1 MLREKKL
8 MNKPLS
14 QSPVKALESA
24 INLAHDTDSNE
35 QAHAAF
41 NEVLASVQTED
52 PQTAAMLQMLWREY
66 VTTQRS
72 ATFWQELCQVEKHLS
87 ERITESHVQL
97 RQNYLR
103 LMQEQ

>member
-1 MLREKKL
+1 

-14 QSPVKALESA
+14 QSPVKALETA
-24 INLAHDTDSNE
+24 IDLAKDGASHE
-35 QAHAAF
+35 KAHATF
-41 NEVLASVQTED
+41 NEVLETVREGD
-52 PQTAAMLQMLWREY
+52 PQAAAMLQMLWREY

-72 ATFWQELCQVEKHLS
+72 ANFWQELCQVEKHLS
-87 ERITESHVQL
+87 ERITESHAQL

>member
-1 MLREKKL
+1 
-8 MNKPLS
+8 MNQPLS
-14 QSPVKALESA
+14 QSPVEALESA
-24 INLAHDTDSNE
+24 IRLAQDSDSNE
-35 QAHAAF
+35 NAHAAF
-41 NEVLASVQTED
+41 NEVLETLQVKD
-52 PQTAAMLQMLWREY
+52 PQATAMLQMLWREY

-72 ATFWQELCQVEKHLS
+72 VTFWQELCQVEKHLS

>member
-1 MLREKKL
+1 
-8 MNKPLS
+8 MNQPLS
-14 QSPVKALESA
+14 QSPVKALELA
-24 INLAHDTDSNE
+24 INLAHDGDSPE

-41 NEVLASVQTED
+41 NEVLDTVRSDD
-52 PQTAAMLQMLWREY
+52 PQAAAMLQMLWREY

-87 ERITESHVQL
+87 ERITESHMQL
-97 RQNYLR
+97 RQSYQR

>member
-1 MLREKKL
+1 

-14 QSPVKALESA
+14 QSPVKALEAA
-24 INLAHDTDSNE
+24 IDLAQDGDAHE
-35 QAHAAF
+35 AAHATF
-41 NEVLASVQTED
+41 NEVLETVREGD
-52 PQTAAMLQMLWREY
+52 PQAAAMLQMLWREY

-72 ATFWQELCQVEKHLS
+72 ANFWQELCQVEKHLS
-87 ERITESHVQL
+87 ERITESHIQL

>member
-1 MLREKKL
+1 

-24 INLAHDTDSNE
+24 ISLAQDSDSNE
-35 QAHAAF
+35 KAHAAF
-41 NEVLASVQTED
+41 NEVLETLQTND
-52 PQTAAMLQMLWREY
+52 PQVAAMLQLLWREY

-72 ATFWQELCQVEKHLS
+72 VTFWQELCQVEKHLS

-97 RQNYLR
+97 RQDYLR

>member
-1 MLREKKL
+1 
-8 MNKPLS
+8 MNQPLS
-14 QSPVKALESA
+14 QSPVKALELA
-24 INLAHDTDSNE
+24 IKLAHSGDSHE

-41 NEVLASVQTED
+41 NEALDAVRSHD

-87 ERITESHVQL
+87 ERITESHMQL
-97 RQNYLR
+97 RQNYQR

>member
-1 MLREKKL
+1 

-14 QSPVKALESA
+14 QSPVNTLETA
-24 INLAHDTDSNE
+24 INLAQDGTSPE
-35 QAHAAF
+35 QAHATF
-41 NEVLASVQTED
+41 NEVFETVREAD

-72 ATFWQELCQVEKHLS
+72 ANFWQELCQVEKHLS
-87 ERITESHVQL
+87 ERITESHIQL

>member
-1 MLREKKL
+1 

-24 INLAHDTDSNE
+24 INLAQDTDSNE
-35 QAHAAF
+35 QAHATF
-41 NEVLASVQTED
+41 NEVLETVRAND

>member
-1 MLREKKL
+1 
-8 MNKPLS
+8 MNKPLT

-24 INLAHDTDSNE
+24 IDLAQDSDSNDK
-35 QAHAAF
+35 AHAAF
-41 NEVLASVQTED
+41 NEVLAMLQSQD
-52 PQTAAMLQMLWREY
+52 PQAAVMLQMLWREY

-72 ATFWQELCQVEKHLS
+72 VTFWQELCQVEKHLS